1 MFQARKSHVRSE
13 EVREGRDHQGEEALR
28 CDWRVEQLC
37 PDAAAGHGAALRLHV
52 QTEVNTLGSSRT
64 WQKKGK
70 QNISKILLN

>member
-1 MFQARKSHVRSE
+1 MKKLE
-13 EVREGRDHQGEEALR
+13 KNGTNQGEEALR